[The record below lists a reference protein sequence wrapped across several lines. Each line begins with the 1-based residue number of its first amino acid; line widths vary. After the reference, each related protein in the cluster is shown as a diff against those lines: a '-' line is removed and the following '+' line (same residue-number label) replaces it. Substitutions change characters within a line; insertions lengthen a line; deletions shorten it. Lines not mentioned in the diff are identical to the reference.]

1 MIRRPPRST
10 RTDTLLP
17 YTTLFR
23 SLPSGP
29 GGVFDLAS
37 RGADGATIETCARKK
52 QREASAG
59 FYQYRER
66 RCPAGGCTRH
76 IHVPRPSGGCAVQIG
91 NPADLSNTQ
100 GHAPNQLSPRS
111 EEHTSELQPPMR
123 KSHAVSRLTNTT
135 KHN

>member
-91 NPADLSNTQ
+91 NPADLSNPQ
-100 GHAPNQLSPRS
+100 GPEIGRASFRARVG
-111 EEHTSELQPPMR
+111 TYG
-123 KSHAVSRLTNTT
+123 
-135 KHN
+135 

>member
-76 IHVPRPSGGCAVQIG
+76 IHVPRPSGGCAVPIG
-91 NPADLSNTQ
+91 NPA
-100 GHAPNQLSPRS
+100 RS
-111 EEHTSELQPPMR
+111 EEHTSELKSLMR
-123 KSHAVSRLTNTT
+123 TLYAVFFFKKNTAT
-135 KHN
+135 HTS